1 MHAGG
6 HRFDSDILHDTQ
18 TRVFAF
24 FMPEFVMRVK
34 EDGESHHPFTG
45 DRRRRHSYFD
55 LLGNGTVED
64 ILGIKQKIQYA
75 S

>member
-1 MHAGG
+1 
-6 HRFDSDILHDTQ
+6 
-18 TRVFAF
+18 VFAF